1 MKAPGC
7 FLYTSCAV
15 LYAVLCAATLLL
27 VVGCAA
33 SKQTVVLPAFVPS
46 EQVTSTHI
54 PYPILLLHGLGQKS
68 SVWDAQAVKFYE
80 QEGLSF
86 GGTLKKVAGKCVL
99 DAKNPSGFADFFT
112 VSFSNPVD
120 SVGAWKRE
128 LDEYVRL
135 VRERTRADKVML
147 IGYSMG
153 GLTGRY
159 YLTQH
164 LADHHVQRLI
174 TIGSPHQ
181 GSPFAKIWQW
191 KTSLVN
197 AQKTANPVVAAI
209 LKPAVDAVNSAEK
222 DVPFDAPAVRDL
234 MRPED
239 GGEFTKRTG
248 SLPHP
253 NDVEYVSVVGRVEVL
268 KEIQAFSKSGVQELV
283 RRALEAIGFGM
294 DAAFS
299 DGDGV
304 VSARSQTIN
313 ELPWFQADRSR
324 QRISQTITLSTVHED
339 HLRKSTEIQRVSLD
353 AKPEFKGAD
362 FVRFAGSAQ
371 TLQGAQP
378 AFVLEFVDYLPPR
391 LCTVELSISNISGR
405 SQGVLIPQDRI
416 ALVRKQNGTLVAQAV
431 CVLPPNLDF
440 TEPLEATFTVKNSF
454 GNQFS
459 ASKSWMPR

>member
-1 MKAPGC
+1 M
-7 FLYTSCAV
+7 YTARFTTIIF
-15 LYAVLCAATLLL
+15 LCAALLA
-27 VVGCAA
+27 GCAA
-33 SKQTVVLPAFVPS
+33 SKQAVQLPTFTPP
-46 EQVTSTHI
+46 EQVSTTHI

-80 QEGLSF
+80 QEGLTF
-86 GGTLKKVAGKCVL
+86 GGTLKKIRDKNGDKHIL
-99 DAKNPSGFADFFT
+99 DSKSSSSFADFFT

-135 VRERTRADKVML
+135 VRERTRAEKVIL

-181 GSPFAKIWQW
+181 GSPFAKVWQW

-197 AQKTANPVVAAI
+197 AQKSANPVLAAI
-209 LKPAVDAVNSAEK
+209 LKPAVDAVTSAEK

-248 SLPHP
+248 SAPHP
-253 NDVEYVSVVGRVEVL
+253 GDVEYVSVVGRVEVL

-324 QRISQTITLSTVHED
+324 QRISQTITLTTVHEE
-339 HLRKSTEIQRVSLD
+339 HLHNSMEIQRVSLD
-353 AKPEFKGAD
+353 AKPEFKGAE
-362 FVRFAGSAQ
+362 FVAVSNAASVGAVAQATQSA
-371 TLQGAQP
+371 L
-378 AFVLEFVDYLPPR
+378 VLEFVDYLPPR
-391 LCTVELSISNISGR
+391 LCTLDVSLSDATGAK
-405 SQGVLIPQDRI
+405 QAI
-416 ALVRKQNGTLVAQAV
+416 AVPKERVNLVRKPNGTLVAQAV
-431 CVLPPNLDF
+431 CFLPPNVDF
-440 TEPLEATFTVKNSF
+440 TKPLEVFFTVKNSF

-459 ASKSWMPR
+459 ASKTWTPR